1 MEPQVFLTSM
11 DIKTA
16 HAGWAGGPFLNMS
29 GLTLET
35 PPSAFRDCL
44 RLTPI
49 CLSRFVDHTAKLGLS
64 TLAHRNSDP
73 EALVLLSKGDKHMGE
88 VAKGGNRELSG
99 VQQALGSWKGPVRKA
114 G

>member
-1 MEPQVFLTSM
+1 
-11 DIKTA
+11 
-16 HAGWAGGPFLNMS
+16 MS
-29 GLTLET
+29 GLTLEA
-35 PPSAFRDCL
+35 PPSAFRDCF

-99 VQQALGSWKGPVRKA
+99 GSA
-114 G
+114 GFGVLEGACAEG